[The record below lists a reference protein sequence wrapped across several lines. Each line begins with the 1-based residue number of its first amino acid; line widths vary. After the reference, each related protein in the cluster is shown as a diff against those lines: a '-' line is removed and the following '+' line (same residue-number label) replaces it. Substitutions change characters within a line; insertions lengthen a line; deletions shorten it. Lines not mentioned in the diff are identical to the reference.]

1 MTTPPS
7 ESEWRLGWR
16 IVLGCAL
23 ASGTGVALLF
33 FTFSLFLLPI
43 ANELGA
49 TRGELS
55 LIQAL
60 VVTAALGSPIIGR
73 LTDIYGFKAV
83 FYACTAIVAATQVAV
98 AALAGGVLGIAIG
111 VAMIGF
117 FGVGSTAVA
126 VTRPVS
132 WHFREHRGK
141 ALGLVAVGVS
151 LTTIAV
157 PPLLQLVT
165 DSWGWRGGFVALA
178 AISVTIGVPAVALLL
193 PPTPGLAGSGIGR
206 KPAAQDWSFFRVR
219 DFWGLTIANLCMN
232 LATAGAVS
240 QMSPMIQEEGISAP
254 MAALALS
261 LFASGQ
267 FVGRLAGGWLLDRF
281 DPRLVA
287 VALTILPGSGFLIL
301 LFTAGAAPAA
311 LAAVTM
317 IGVQQGAEHD
327 IVAYFTA
334 SRFDVARYGTI
345 FGAVVGIGWF
355 GSAAGIIGAGQLHD
369 LFGSYSAWQAV
380 AATALLAGA
389 SLILTIRL
397 PARGQAGESSAA

>member
-1 MTTPPS
+1 MTTPAS

>member
-1 MTTPPS
+1 VTTPPS

>member
-73 LTDIYGFKAV
+73 MTDIYGFKAV
-83 FYACTAIVAATQVAV
+83 FYVCTAIVATTQI
-98 AALAGGVLGIAIG
+98 ALALLADGVLGLAFGIAM
-111 VAMIGF
+111 VGF

-151 LTTIAV
+151 LTTIMV

-165 DSWGWRGGFVALA
+165 DSFGWRGGFVALA
-178 AISVTIGVPAVALLL
+178 AISLVVGVPAVALLL
-193 PPTPGLAGSGIGR
+193 PPTPGRAGSGIGG
-206 KPAAQDWSFFRVR
+206 KPAAQDWSFFKVR

-267 FVGRLAGGWLLDRF
+267 FVGRLVGGWLLDHF

-311 LAAVTM
+311 LVAVTM

>member
-1 MTTPPS
+1 VTTPPS

-389 SLILTIRL
+389 LLILTIRL